1 MNWKQDGRVIDIDLS
16 IPKGEYVVVQLDF
29 LSYDYEPC
37 GILLAKTGHCNEDP
51 ERHRLNVQI
60 QPGTT
65 TSLHL
70 ETRSRDGAY
79 KVVLDGIRGREM
91 TAFERAKAMFR

>member
-1 MNWKQDGRVIDIDLS
+1 MNWKQDGYVINVDLS

-37 GILLAKTGHCNEDP
+37 GILMAKTGHCNEEP
-51 ERHRLNVQI
+51 ERHRLDVQL

-65 TSLHL
+65 TPVHL
-70 ETRSRDGAY
+70 EARSRDGAY
-79 KVVLDGIRGREM
+79 KVVLDRARGREM
-91 TAFERAKAMFR
+91 TVFEKAKAMLR